1 MDMENRPTNSPKMIF
16 LFKAT
21 ITRNRSKVLEKPS
34 GVTHDYNPNTHEAEA
49 EGSWIMNQIAWP
61 KSTILPQK
69 EPRGGG
75 CWREGSARRTLV
87 GCSEESSSNSSTH
100 MAAHKHLKL

>member
-1 MDMENRPTNSPKMIF
+1 MIF

-69 EPRGGG
+69 EPGGG
-75 CWREGSARRTLV
+75 AGEKAQQEEHWLV
-87 GCSEESSSNSSTH
+87 VLRNLLQIQAPTWQ
-100 MAAHKHLKL
+100 LTNT

>member
-69 EPRGGG
+69 EPGGG

>member
-75 CWREGSARRTLV
+75 VLERRLSKKNTGWLF
-87 GCSEESSSNSSTH
+87 
-100 MAAHKHLKL
+100 

>member
-1 MDMENRPTNSPKMIF
+1 MTAMLRTRSIWLTQAIWIISFREKMDMENRPTNSPKVIF

-49 EGSWIMNQIAWP
+49 EGS
-61 KSTILPQK
+61 
-69 EPRGGG
+69 
-75 CWREGSARRTLV
+75 
-87 GCSEESSSNSSTH
+87 
-100 MAAHKHLKL
+100 